1 VIQVSVILVQN
12 SLVSKR
18 YLETI
23 KALDG
28 KLYHL
33 EYHQERLNT
42 TLQTNKTHNLSTL
55 LDPPR
60 DGLYRC
66 RVLYDAD
73 TIKIEYIPYIKRH
86 IRSLKLLTSE
96 TLEYAKKYEDR
107 EDLNRLFEKREG
119 CDDILVVKNAL
130 VSDTSIANIAFYDGE
145 QWVTPKTPLLY
156 GTTRKRY
163 LETGKI
169 VEKEITVL
177 ELKRYKKVA
186 LMNAMIDFDIIAEE
200 NIGDII
206 C

>member
-1 VIQVSVILVQN
+1 MIQVSVILVQN

-55 LDPPR
+55 LDPPK

-73 TIKIEYIPYIKRH
+73 SIEIEYIPYIKRH

-96 TLEYAKKYEDR
+96 TLEYARKYEDR

-145 QWVTPKTPLLY
+145 RWVTPKTPLLY

-177 ELKRYKKVA
+177 ELKSYKKVA